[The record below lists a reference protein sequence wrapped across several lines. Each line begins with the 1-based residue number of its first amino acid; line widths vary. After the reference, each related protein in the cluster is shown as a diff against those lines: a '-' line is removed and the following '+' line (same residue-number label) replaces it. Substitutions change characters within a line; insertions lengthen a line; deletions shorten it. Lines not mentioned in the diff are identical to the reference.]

1 MKIDNVKSF
10 MAHLPKGL
18 HNELLEAL
26 EEYNIIKYL
35 IAYEEE
41 PYSHYHFMIEF
52 SEEPDKN
59 YHNFCKRIF
68 IDKHKL
74 SGRAKNGK
82 PRQYGA
88 VKKIE
93 NLERM
98 LAYTLKEG
106 NFITN
111 IEDQEI
117 QKLIEIAKGVTKF
130 HTFREKL
137 LKHLWEKKLDAPTS
151 NYYLSSHEE
160 NTLEQKVRREV
171 INYYLEKEETN
182 LKLNKS
188 FIENI
193 YLEYIIKHKTLK
205 KEEKTEILYYKF
217 FYI

>member
-1 MKIDNVKSF
+1 MKLENTKSF
-10 MAHLPKGL
+10 MAHLPENL
-18 HNELLEAL
+18 HNELLETL

-41 PYSHYHFMIEF
+41 PHKHYHFVIEF
-52 SEEPDKN
+52 ATDPDKN
-59 YHNFCKRIF
+59 YHNFCKRVF
-68 IDKHKL
+68 IDKYKL
-74 SGRAKNGK
+74 RGRAMKNQ

-93 NLERM
+93 NIERM

-111 IEDQEI
+111 IDNTEI
-117 QKLIEIAKGVTKF
+117 QKYIEISKGVTKY

-137 LKHLWEKKLDAPTS
+137 LKHLWQK
-151 NYYLSSHEE
+151 NYTNPSSQILYNPDEHS
-160 NTLEQKVRREV
+160 LEQKVRREV

-182 LKLNKS
+182 LKINKS

-217 FYI
+217 FYN